1 MLQFIGEENIK
12 NSKLAVPIL
21 LAIVWGAGIGGFG
34 SPLGGAANLVAISY
48 LEKLTGQE
56 FMYIDW
62 VVRFLP
68 LLVLI
73 LLLNLFF
80 LFHLPVP
87 VKHLAGTSEYF
98 KEMYAQ
104 LGTIRLGEKSA
115 WCCLSR
121 RHCWL
126 LSGRCTPGGCRR

>member
-1 MLQFIGEENIK
+1 
-12 NSKLAVPIL
+12 
-21 LAIVWGAGIGGFG
+21 
-34 SPLGGAANLVAISY
+34 
-48 LEKLTGQE
+48 
-56 FMYIDW
+56 MYIDW

-68 LLVLI
+68 LLVLV

-87 VKHLAGTSEYF
+87 VKRLAGTSEYF

>member
-56 FMYIDW
+56 FMSVSYT
-62 VVRFLP
+62 
-68 LLVLI
+68 
-73 LLLNLFF
+73 
-80 LFHLPVP
+80 HL
-87 VKHLAGTSEYF
+87 
-98 KEMYAQ
+98 
-104 LGTIRLGEKSA
+104 
-115 WCCLSR
+115 
-121 RHCWL
+121 
-126 LSGRCTPGGCRR
+126 

>member
-1 MLQFIGEENIK
+1 M
-12 NSKLAVPIL
+12 PIL

-68 LLVLI
+68 LLVLV
-73 LLLNLFF
+73 LLLNLF
-80 LFHLPVP
+80 
-87 VKHLAGTSEYF
+87 SCS
-98 KEMYAQ
+98 
-104 LGTIRLGEKSA
+104 I
-115 WCCLSR
+115 
-121 RHCWL
+121 
-126 LSGRCTPGGCRR
+126 CRYR